1 MPQTGWILSRLKV
14 WAMTSFN
21 YHEYRAAIRVAPR
34 LKEKLLK
41 DAEQDPQ
48 ISPEQLK
55 KLKQYADKLGGRK

>member
-1 MPQTGWILSRLKV
+1 MKV
-14 WAMTSFN
+14 WATMTSFN

-41 DAEQDPQ
+41 DAEQNPQ